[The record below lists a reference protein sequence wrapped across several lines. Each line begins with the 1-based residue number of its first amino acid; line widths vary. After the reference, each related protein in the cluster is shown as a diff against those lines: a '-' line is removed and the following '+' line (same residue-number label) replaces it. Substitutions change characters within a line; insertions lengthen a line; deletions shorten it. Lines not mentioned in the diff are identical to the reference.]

1 MGDNGDLRAAVESL
15 AKAVAALQTTVEAH
29 AKAIAAFSS
38 DRSSTSGSKAPAGG
52 EHHQDRPLWLQQM
65 DFPRF
70 DGRSDPLIFINRCE
84 SYFRQQRIMEEEKV
98 WMASRHLEE
107 SAKVW
112 YTQVQQDQGTPRW
125 RKFSELLKLHFEPP
139 LSTIPLDEFM
149 ASNSTGSVVDSHD
162 HFEELLLQGS
172 ILIELQ
178 PSEATTAAVL
188 PTVDQGNKL
197 LLTSVP
203 QAGPLKPTSRPVLP
217 TFVINRA
224 KSPKDQSY
232 YNSSPAANQIY
243 ALHCV
248 GKFLGFNFRIQ
259 DKTDKTIRW
268 AGVLLHYDIEDG
280 TIKLS
285 SSRAS
290 WVSKGGGDVMGSQ
303 QDQEGCSS
311 FLSLRASGWG
321 PPSIGDATHTE
332 LGFS

>member
-1 MGDNGDLRAAVESL
+1 
-15 AKAVAALQTTVEAH
+15 
-29 AKAIAAFSS
+29 
-38 DRSSTSGSKAPAGG
+38 
-52 EHHQDRPLWLQQM
+52 
-65 DFPRF
+65 
-70 DGRSDPLIFINRCE
+70 
-84 SYFRQQRIMEEEKV
+84 
-98 WMASRHLEE
+98 MASRHLEE

-112 YTQVQQDQGTPRW
+112 YTRVQQDQGTPRW

-197 LLTSVP
+197 LPTSVP

-217 TFVINRA
+217 TFVINRD

-248 GKFLGFNFRIQ
+248 GKA
-259 DKTDKTIRW
+259 IRW

-280 TIKLS
+280 AIKLS

-303 QDQEGCSS
+303 QDQGGCSC

-321 PPSIGDATHTE
+321 PPSIGDATHIQNW
-332 LGFS
+332 GF